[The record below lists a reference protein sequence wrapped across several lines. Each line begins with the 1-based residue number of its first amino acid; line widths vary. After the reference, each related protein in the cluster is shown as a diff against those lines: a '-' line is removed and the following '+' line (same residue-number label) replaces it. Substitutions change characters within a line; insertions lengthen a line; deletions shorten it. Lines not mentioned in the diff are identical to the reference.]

1 MTSQK
6 FSAPFAR
13 PSRRH
18 KGRCEGASP
27 PAVLVK
33 ALRAVR
39 KRGCEGSISETSF
52 PYVARWADGDVD
64 LVRRTAERV
73 LGCARSLLEAIGAGA
88 TGEDASAVPV
98 DEEV

>member
-18 KGRCEGASP
+18 KGRCEDASP

-52 PYVARWADGDVD
+52 PYVARWAEGNLEV
-64 LVRRTAERV
+64 VQTCATRV
-73 LGCARSLLEAIGAGA
+73 VSCARRLTDAIESDLGIDAPTELVGA
-88 TGEDASAVPV
+88 ESS
-98 DEEV
+98 